1 VNEAKARMGQGETDW
16 RRSLLD
22 VFSRRG
28 VRGTGYGLVVV
39 FFIFLVLLPTLFVLS
54 YLFTGWNDI
63 QTVVLAD
70 RAKMSMIWNAIG
82 LSFGV
87 AFFVTFLDLIFGLP
101 LAWFIVRRKFRGKSL
116 LNTIIDSPLAVPT
129 AGLGISVVLFW
140 GAIPDLANR
149 PVGAWSLFGGTSS
162 PFWILVLL
170 HLTTTFPYMVR
181 SLSAILDEID
191 LEYETA
197 ARIGGAS
204 KLTAARTITMPMFRS
219 GLATGAILCL
229 AKALSETGGVMAA
242 LTLISPGGLSESSG
256 LNGTALIGV
265 WKGAYDA
272 GGSGSS
278 QLLPALTFVSVL
290 MILFSLLL
298 LVIVKVLTL
307 KFHIPWKKVW
317 PSAEARL
324 SKGIAPRLRDGATFF
339 FLAMMVLVPS
349 FFIAAYMATSSPTQG
364 VDWGMF
370 TNGLLL
376 SFGIASAAT
385 AVDLLLGIPLAVLI
399 ARGKFRRLGNVLDT
413 LVNIPY
419 IVPSAAL
426 GLSLG
431 FFYRNMGIRGFD
443 ILLVTL
449 AHVAFTF
456 PFVVRNVVGGLE
468 GLDRGYEDTART
480 LGARPFQAFRK
491 IIYPLIKP
499 SILAGAIMAF
509 TRSIGETGATISVSS
524 DVPTAPVLIVNYT
537 KQDPSTHRPK
547 DLYTAGLLIAVLS
560 IVTFAAILLMRFV
573 THRRRKNA

>member
-1 VNEAKARMGQGETDW
+1 MNEAKARAGQMEKDW

-22 VFSRRG
+22 FFSRRG
-28 VRGTGYGLVVV
+28 VRGTGYGLIVV
-39 FFIFLVLLPTLFVLS
+39 FFIFLILLPTLFVLS

-70 RAKMSMIWNAIG
+70 PAKMDIIWGAMG

-87 AFFVTFLDLIFGLP
+87 AFFVTILDLLFGLP

-116 LNTIIDSPLAVPT
+116 LNTLIDSPLAVPT

-140 GAIPDLANR
+140 GVIPNLANR
-149 PVGAWSLFGGTSS
+149 PAGAWSLFGGTGS

-181 SLSAILDEID
+181 SLAAILDEID
-191 LEYETA
+191 MEYETA
-197 ARIGGAS
+197 ARISGAS
-204 KLTAARTITMPMFRS
+204 KLTAARTITLPMFRS

-242 LTLISPGGLSESSG
+242 LTLISGGILTESSG
-256 LNGTALIGV
+256 VNGTALIGV
-265 WKGAYDA
+265 WKSQYD
-272 GGSGSS
+272 GGTLA
-278 QLLPALTFVSVL
+278 LLPALTFVSVL

-298 LVIVKVLTL
+298 LVAVKVLTI

-317 PSAEARL
+317 PGAEARL
-324 SKGIAPRLRDGATFF
+324 SKGAAPRLRDGATFF
-339 FLAMMVLVPS
+339 FLSMMVLVPS
-349 FFIAAYMATSSPTQG
+349 FFIAAYMATSSPTAG
-364 VDWGMF
+364 VDWGVF

-376 SFGIASAAT
+376 SLGIAGAAT
-385 AVDLLLGIPLAVLI
+385 VIDLLLGIPLAILI
-399 ARGKFRRLGNVLDT
+399 TRGRFRRLGGVLDT
-413 LVNIPY
+413 LVNVPY

-431 FFYRNMGIRGFD
+431 FFYRSLGIHGFD

-491 IIYPLIKP
+491 IIFPLIKP

-509 TRSIGETGATISVSS
+509 TRSVGETGATISVSS
-524 DVPTAPVLIVNYT
+524 DVQTAPVLIVAYT
-537 KQDPSTHRPK
+537 KQDPSTHQPK

-560 IVTFAAILLMRFV
+560 VVTFVAILLMRFI